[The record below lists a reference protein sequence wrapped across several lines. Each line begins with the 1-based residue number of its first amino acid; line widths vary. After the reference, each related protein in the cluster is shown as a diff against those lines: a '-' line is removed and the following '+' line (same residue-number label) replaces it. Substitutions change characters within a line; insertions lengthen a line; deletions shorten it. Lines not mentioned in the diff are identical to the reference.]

1 MASIIEVNVR
11 EIEQLAAKLNA
22 YALTEAQSESLLQ
35 SLGEEVEQQTESR
48 FDVETDPA
56 GNKWRALTERYA
68 KRKRKV
74 STGGILVRKRNLS
87 DITFDIQGSA
97 SVIVGSCAEYADC
110 HQNAKDPKRL
120 RRFLGLNNDDIADL
134 SEAIDVFMQG
144 IVNG

>member
-35 SLGEEVEQQTESR
+35 PLGVEIADQTKAR
-48 FDVETDPA
+48 FDEETDPA

-68 KRKRKV
+68 KRKIKD
-74 STGGILVRKRNLS
+74 STGGILDRKGNMRYMS
-87 DITFDIQGSA
+87 VQPQGSA

-120 RRFLGLNNDDIADL
+120 RRFLGLNNNDISDL
-134 SEAIDVFMQG
+134 SDLIDDFMQG